1 VTSSTALVIALAGVG
16 VYALTKRGHET
27 KPRAFYVRKKN
38 CVHTPAHSHMK
49 GVGKP
54 SLVFLT
60 LLIALLAAA
69 VVFAV
74 AT

>member
-1 VTSSTALVIALAGVG
+1 M
-16 VYALTKRGHET
+16 
-27 KPRAFYVRKKN
+27 
-38 CVHTPAHSHMK
+38 HTPAHSHMN

>member
-1 VTSSTALVIALAGVG
+1 VESSTVLVIALVGVG

-27 KPRAFYVRKKN
+27 KPRAYYVRRKN
-38 CVHTPAHSHMK
+38 CVHDPAHSHMN

-60 LLIALLAAA
+60 LVIALLVTAA
-69 VVFAV
+69 VFAV

>member
-1 VTSSTALVIALAGVG
+1 VGSSTVLVVALVGVG

-27 KPRAFYVRKKN
+27 KPRAFYVRKKD
-38 CVHTPAHSHMK
+38 CVHTPAHSHMR

-60 LLIALLAAA
+60 LLIALLVTAA
-69 VVFAV
+69 VFAV
-74 AT
+74 TT